1 MNRAPTPSP
10 GSGQNAP
17 PPQGAAVSN
26 SHPLDRADAPLVESD
41 LLLQGQR
48 EIRIAHNGV
57 TYRLQATRL
66 GKLILTK

>member
-1 MNRAPTPSP
+1 MSRGPIPSR
-10 GSGQNAP
+10 GSCQIAQP
-17 PPQGAAVSN
+17 LQGVAAGN
-26 SHPLDRADAPLVESD
+26 SHPLDKTDSPLVESD

>member
-10 GSGQNAP
+10 GSSQIAQP
-17 PPQGAAVSN
+17 HQGPVAGN
-26 SHPLDRADAPLVESD
+26 SHPLERTDAPLVESD

>member
-1 MNRAPTPSP
+1 MSRAPTPSL
-10 GSGQNAP
+10 GSSQLAQ
-17 PPQGAAVSN
+17 PPQEAAVCNSN
-26 SHPLDRADAPLVESD
+26 PLERADAPLVESD

>member
-10 GSGQNAP
+10 ESSQMAQ
-17 PPQGAAVSN
+17 PPQRAAVDNSN
-26 SHPLDRADAPLVESD
+26 PLDRVDAPLVDSD

>member
-1 MNRAPTPSP
+1 MNRGPIPSR
-10 GSGQNAP
+10 GSCQIP
-17 PPQGAAVSN
+17 QPLQGAA
-26 SHPLDRADAPLVESD
+26 SHPLDKTDSPLVESD

>member
-10 GSGQNAP
+10 GSSQNALS
-17 PPQGAAVSN
+17 PQGSAVGK
-26 SHPLDRADAPLVESD
+26 SHLLDRADAPLVESD

-57 TYRLQATRL
+57 TYRLQATRQ

>member
-1 MNRAPTPSP
+1 MSRAPTPSL
-10 GSGQNAP
+10 GSNQLAQ
-17 PPQGAAVSN
+17 PPQGAAVGNSN
-26 SHPLDRADAPLVESD
+26 PLDRADAPLVESD